1 MSDYISREAVLK
13 IIEYA
18 ESMNW
23 TDSEAEIQAET
34 DYDFFREMIKAQPAV
49 DVVEVKRGE
58 WIELPSKGIGNT
70 AECSICHDNVY
81 GYNACKYCPN
91 CGADMRG
98 TSSEK

>member
-18 ESMNW
+18 QSMNW

-58 WIELPSKGIGNT
+58 LDYSQESRHKKVKTLRKKGLHLWWN
-70 AECSICHDNVY
+70 
-81 GYNACKYCPN
+81 
-91 CGADMRG
+91 
-98 TSSEK
+98 

>member
-1 MSDYISREAVLK
+1 MKTEVWNGHSIRFVEKDGEWWAVL
-13 IIEYA
+13 
-18 ESMNW
+18 N
-23 TDSEAEIQAET
+23 
-34 DYDFFREMIKAQPAV
+34 
-49 DVVEVKRGE
+49 DVCNA
-58 WIELPSKGIGNT
+58 LGNT

>member
-49 DVVEVKRGE
+49 DVVEIKHGFWEQGDYYDMGDVCSE
-58 WIELPSKGIGNT
+58 CQYDSCIEP
-70 AECSICHDNVY
+70 
-81 GYNACKYCPN
+81 CKYNYCPD